1 MAHGRASTGSRRAEP
16 LAYVKHPRAARALSE
31 AARTGVAELRDSA
44 PRAANAH
51 SPHRYNWQS
60 PVIYCM
66 EQATRAARHLRPGRI
81 ALWGSL
87 RGTDDRRIPASS
99 ALRTLRGPVLLA
111 DLLEPHVRHAPGRRR
126 QRRSPG
132 PPGLRSLGT
141 HHRGRQ
147 RLTPAAFQA
156 ALAAL
161 PPSAVLKS
169 ASIRLQAF
177 SACSS
182 L

>member
-1 MAHGRASTGSRRAEP
+1 
-16 LAYVKHPRAARALSE
+16 
-31 AARTGVAELRDSA
+31 
-44 PRAANAH
+44 
-51 SPHRYNWQS
+51 
-60 PVIYCM
+60 M
-66 EQATRAARHLRPGRI
+66 EQATPAAGHWVQGESLFG
-81 ALWGSL
+81 GSL
-87 RGTDDRRIPASS
+87 RGTDDRRIPASA

-147 RLTPAAFQA
+147 RLSPAAFQA

-169 ASIRLQAF
+169 ASTRLQAF